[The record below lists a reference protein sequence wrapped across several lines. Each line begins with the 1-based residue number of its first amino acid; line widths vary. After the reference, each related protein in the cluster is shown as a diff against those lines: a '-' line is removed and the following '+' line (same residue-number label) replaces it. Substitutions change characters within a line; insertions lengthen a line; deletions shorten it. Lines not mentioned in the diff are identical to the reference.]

1 MMIHFQ
7 STIYSNTFWSWCLMM
22 CIVNIQFQ
30 QTKCF
35 ICVTIES
42 DDDNDDGNGEMRI
55 CYLRLSLW
63 WWWSFIYIQTMWLKT
78 RERRPYEE
86 MCLGLLDC
94 CWCWSHLNLLSNNNE
109 MKRKGGLLIILLLF
123 SSKMMKEKRKHDI
136 KYICQFDMAY
146 IPHTICLFW
155 IYQVNIKQNAK
166 QGILLR
172 RNNFENVNRFKEK
185 NDYYF
190 KCLINQELWCLKRA
204 IKQI

>member
-1 MMIHFQ
+1 
-7 STIYSNTFWSWCLMM
+7 
-22 CIVNIQFQ
+22 
-30 QTKCF
+30 
-35 ICVTIES
+35 
-42 DDDNDDGNGEMRI
+42 
-55 CYLRLSLW
+55 
-63 WWWSFIYIQTMWLKT
+63 
-78 RERRPYEE
+78 
-86 MCLGLLDC
+86 
-94 CWCWSHLNLLSNNNE
+94 

-155 IYQVNIKQNAK
+155 IYQVNIKQNGK

-190 KCLINQELWCLKRA
+190 K
-204 IKQI
+204 